1 MAKQQADTPPND
13 TDSEEDQ
20 LRRRLVNRIAIAGVL
35 IVALL
40 GGLAIVDAIY
50 TPSPPPAPQAPKL
63 AELPAEPAASAEEKK
78 AEEPKEGQEATASA
92 EKGEAKP
99 EQAAESKEK
108 AKTAEAVPERTES
121 APIAAPAKE
130 LAGAKPIKPLT
141 QPAMPRQASIKPPET
156 PKAAREEPAREVAR
170 QVASATPP
178 ANRPIH
184 APASKPLTQTAESAR
199 HYQVQLGVFANLAN
213 AEELRAKLE
222 LAGIP
227 AHIEARVHVGPFSS
241 KEEAEAAQV
250 KLSAMGINPGI
261 LMATKR

>member
-1 MAKQQADTPPND
+1 MAKQPPATPPEDIDN
-13 TDSEEDQ
+13 EEDQ

-50 TPSPPPAPQAPKL
+50 APQPAPAPQAKL
-63 AELPAEPAASAEEKK
+63 AEVPAEPAATEEKK
-78 AEEPKEGQEATASA
+78 DEANKESTETAAAEG
-92 EKGEAKP
+92 KGEDKS
-99 EQAAESKEK
+99 EQATEQKDK
-108 AKTAEAVPERTES
+108 TKTAEAVPEKTES
-121 APIAAPAKE
+121 APITAQAKD
-130 LAGAKPIKPLT
+130 AGGAKGAAKPLT
-141 QPAMPRQASIKPPET
+141 QPATPRQASIKPTEP
-156 PKAAREEPAREVAR
+156 PKLSREEPARELAK
-170 QVASATPP
+170 TNPP
-178 ANRPIH
+178 LSHPIH
-184 APASKPLTQTAESAR
+184 APASKPLTQAAEPAR

>member
-1 MAKQQADTPPND
+1 MAKQPADTQPEED
-13 TDSEEDQ
+13 TNEEDQ
-20 LRRRLVNRIAIAGVL
+20 LRRRLVNRIAIAGVV

-50 TPSPPPAPQAPKL
+50 APAPPPESNTPKL
-63 AELPAEPAASAEEKK
+63 AELPAEPPVAEEKK
-78 AEEPKEGQEATASA
+78 TEEPKDAAQESAIA
-92 EKGEAKP
+92 EKGEGKP
-99 EQAAESKEK
+99 EQAAETKEK
-108 AKTAEAVPERTES
+108 NKTAEAVPEKTES
-121 APIAAPAKE
+121 APVSAPAKE
-130 LAGAKPIKPLT
+130 LAGTKPIKPLT
-141 QPAMPRQASIKPPET
+141 LPATPRQASIKPQEA
-156 PKAAREEPAREVAR
+156 PKVAREEPAKEVPR
-170 QVASATPP
+170 ATSPTS
-178 ANRPIH
+178 RPIH
-184 APASKPLTQTAESAR
+184 APASKPLTQTAETGR
-199 HYQVQLGVFANLAN
+199 HYQVQLGVFANLSN

>member
-1 MAKQQADTPPND
+1 MAKQPADTQPDDNNH
-13 TDSEEDQ
+13 EEDQ

-50 TPSPPPAPQAPKL
+50 TPAPAPEPQAPKL
-63 AELPAEPAASAEEKK
+63 AELPAAPEEKK

-92 EKGEAKP
+92 EKGEAKQ
-99 EQAAESKEK
+99 EEASDAKDK
-108 AKTAEAVPERTES
+108 TKTAEAVPEKTES
-121 APIAAPAKE
+121 VPVAAPPKE

-141 QPAMPRQASIKPPET
+141 LPATPRQASIKPPEA
-156 PKAAREEPAREVAR
+156 PRVAREEPAKAVAR
-170 QVASATPP
+170 ATPP
-178 ANRPIH
+178 SSRPIH
-184 APASKPLTQTAESAR
+184 APASKPLTQTAEAER
-199 HYQVQLGVFANLAN
+199 HYQLQLGVFANLSN